1 MIFALIKK
9 KIFSSYAKI
18 FYITVIIFL
27 LLDIIFSNTIIKNVI
42 KKDCLEFIEYLLN
55 GKKYYTYDLEK
66 NCKAF
71 ETKRTVKTYKV
82 FTDENGYRISGKKR
96 EKKKDNSVIFLGDSF
111 TYGLGLNYEKT
122 IVGFLENKNI
132 NYQLINLAVPGY
144 SPLILKFK
152 LRKILESGIKPKK
165 IFYLMDLTDVHD
177 ESNRWIEIDEFKYP
191 VILDN
196 KIQKEIKKI
205 FTFGNNFK
213 MTRLLIYNLNALFR
227 NARKSF
233 NQANFEKLDKNI
245 GKTQWGNFTH
255 TPYEKLDKNFWINN
269 DFKIGI
275 KNIKKNVKSISE
287 MAREI
292 NSEFYIVI
300 YPWAETLEYGEKYFS
315 WQKFSTRLCQFS
327 GCTKVVNAFPEFKKI
342 KKNYTF
348 WKKEIYILDDLHLN
362 ENGNQMLA
370 EIIYKEAFK

>member
-9 KIFSSYAKI
+9 NFFSSYAKI

-27 LLDIIFSNTIIKNVI
+27 LLDIIFSNTIIKNII
-42 KKDCLEFIEYLLN
+42 KKDCLGFIEYLLN

-82 FTDENGYRISGKKR
+82 FTDENGYRVSGKKR
-96 EKKKDNSVIFLGDSF
+96 KKKKDSSVIFLGDSF

-152 LRKILESGIKPKK
+152 LRKLLESGIRPKK

-196 KIQKEIKKI
+196 KIQEEIKKV
-205 FTFGNNFK
+205 FTFRNNFK

-233 NQANFEKLDKNI
+233 NQANFEKLDKII

-255 TPYEKLDKNFWINN
+255 TPYEEFDKNFWIKN
-269 DFKIGI
+269 DFKTGI
-275 KNIKKNVKSISE
+275 KNIKKMLNPFLRWQERLTLNFILLSIPGLKHSNTV
-287 MAREI
+287 RNI
-292 NSEFYIVI
+292 LV
-300 YPWAETLEYGEKYFS
+300 G
-315 WQKFSTRLCQFS
+315 
-327 GCTKVVNAFPEFKKI
+327 
-342 KKNYTF
+342 KNFLLVYANF
-348 WKKEIYILDDLHLN
+348 LVALK
-362 ENGNQMLA
+362 
-370 EIIYKEAFK
+370 

>member
-27 LLDIIFSNTIIKNVI
+27 LLDIIFSNTIIKNII
-42 KKDCLEFIEYLLN
+42 KKDCLGYIEYLLN

-66 NCKAF
+66 NCRAF

-82 FTDENGYRISGKKR
+82 FTDENGYRVSGKKR
-96 EKKKDNSVIFLGDSF
+96 KKKKDSSVIFLGDSF

-152 LRKILESGIKPKK
+152 LRKLLESGIKPKK

-196 KIQKEIKKI
+196 KIQREIKKV
-205 FTFGNNFK
+205 FTF
-213 MTRLLIYNLNALFR
+213 R
-227 NARKSF
+227 N
-233 NQANFEKLDKNI
+233 I
-245 GKTQWGNFTH
+245 
-255 TPYEKLDKNFWINN
+255 
-269 DFKIGI
+269 
-275 KNIKKNVKSISE
+275 
-287 MAREI
+287 
-292 NSEFYIVI
+292 
-300 YPWAETLEYGEKYFS
+300 
-315 WQKFSTRLCQFS
+315 
-327 GCTKVVNAFPEFKKI
+327 
-342 KKNYTF
+342 
-348 WKKEIYILDDLHLN
+348 
-362 ENGNQMLA
+362 
-370 EIIYKEAFK
+370 

>member
-1 MIFALIKK
+1 MIFAVIKK

-27 LLDIIFSNTIIKNVI
+27 LLDIIFSNTIIKNII
-42 KKDCLEFIEYLLN
+42 KKDCLRYIEYLSN

-66 NCKAF
+66 NCRAF

-82 FTDENGYRISGKKR
+82 FTDENGHRISGKKR

-152 LRKILESGIKPKK
+152 LRKLLESGIRPKK

-196 KIQKEIKKI
+196 KIQEEIKKV
-205 FTFGNNFK
+205 FTFRNNFK

-233 NQANFEKLDKNI
+233 NQSNFEELDKII

-255 TPYEKLDKNFWINN
+255 TPYEELDKNFWIKN
-269 DFKIGI
+269 DYKTGI

-315 WQKFSTRLCQFS
+315 WQKFSTHLCQFS
-327 GCTKVVNAFPEFKKI
+327 SCTKVVNAFPEFKKI

-362 ENGNQMLA
+362 ANGNQMLA